1 VVTGR
6 FVSLEGIDGS
16 GKSTQAHLL
25 AEALRARGIE
35 VVETREPGGTPLG
48 EEIRRLVL
56 HSPKG
61 AVAPGAEVHLFA
73 ASRAQHVDR
82 LIRPALARGAW
93 VVSDRFVDSSLAFQ
107 GAARGFGI
115 ETVLE
120 ANRTAVDGCLP
131 DLTLVIDVPP
141 ATATWRRSGNGDDRI
156 EAEGIAFQ
164 EAAAEGYRELARRFP
179 ERVILVD
186 GDGEPAAVHAAVLA
200 RVEALA

>member
-1 VVTGR
+1 VTGR

-25 AEALRARGIE
+25 AAALRARGIE

-48 EEIRRLVL
+48 EEIRNLVL
-56 HSPKG
+56 HSPPG
-61 AVAPGAEVHLFA
+61 SVAPAAEVHLFA

-131 DLTLVIDVPP
+131 DLTLVIDVPA

-156 EAEGIAFQ
+156 ESEGIAFQ
-164 EAAAEGYRELARRFP
+164 EAAAEGYRQLARRFP

-186 GDGEPAAVHAAVLA
+186 GDGDPDTVHAAVLA
-200 RVEALA
+200 RVGVLV